1 MFITIVNK
9 GEIMKFNRIYIILC
23 MLIFSFLCVGAVCAS
38 DSTNLTDINQ
48 DNCLAID
55 DNQNVIAEDCCDVG
69 ESNVSG
75 GNGESRTW
83 YVNPDSENPNQVQ
96 APTVQPV
103 IDQANS
109 GDTII
114 LNGTFVHCHFM
125 INKTLT
131 ILATPETSVG
141 VCPHHTHMVRY
152 GTGPESHGI
161 FYISPE
167 ASGTVL
173 KGFSFT
179 NDFYDIANDVYNPFG
194 VFIDADNVTLDN
206 LTFNWVGVKNE
217 ASKYDPKD
225 FQFDSII
232 LNNTQNTKI
241 SNIFLNNI
249 KSFITSVNASNINT
263 ENISIASTKAVAS
276 KINVSNINVKVNDA
290 GKLKITLKDDNDKA
304 VANKVVTVIVNG
316 VSKNVTTDDEGVAYL
331 DVKYAAAGTYY
342 ATVSFIGDD
351 DYKASV
357 GTAKISV
364 NKKDTSLTAPKK
376 TFKAKSTKKVS
387 VTLKSGKTLISGKK
401 ITLKVNGKTYSAITN
416 SKGVATVSLK
426 LTKKGSF
433 TYTVKFA
440 GNNVYKA
447 ISKKGKIIIK

>member
-1 MFITIVNK
+1 MKLNKIIIASLLIV
-9 GEIMKFNRIYIILC
+9 FF
-23 MLIFSFLCVGAVCAS
+23 IFSIGAISAEDTQELNLTSDANLEIIS
-38 DSTNLTDINQ
+38 DS
-48 DNCLAID
+48 
-55 DNQNVIAEDCCDVG
+55 CCDDASEMTSEV
-69 ESNVSG
+69 SNDITTDAVDDSCCDE
-75 GNGESRTW
+75 NTTTNKKW
-83 YVNPDSENPNQVQ
+83 YVEPDPNNPNQVQ
-96 APTVQPV
+96 APTVQPI
-103 IDQANS
+103 IDQANA

-131 ILATPETSVG
+131 IIATPETSVG
-141 VCPHHTHMVRY
+141 VCPHHTHMMRY

-179 NDFYDIANDVYNPFG
+179 NDFYYIANDVYNPFG

-232 LNNTQNTKI
+232 LNNSQNTKI

-263 ENISIASTKAVAS
+263 EDISIASTKAVAS

-316 VSKNVTTDDEGVAYL
+316 VSKNVTTDDDGVAYL

-357 GTAKISV
+357 GNAKIV
-364 NKKDTSLTAPKK
+364 VTKKASSISAPKK
-376 TFKAKSTKKVS
+376 TFKVKATKKVAI
-387 VTLKSGKTLISGKK
+387 TLKSSGKAVAGK
-401 ITLKVNGKTYSAITN
+401 KVTVKVNGKIFAAKTN
-416 SKGVATVSLK
+416 SKGVATVTVK
-426 LTKKGSF
+426 LTKKG
-433 TYTVKFA
+433 TYKYTAKFA
-440 GNNVYKA
+440 GDKTYKA
-447 ISKKGKIIIK
+447 ISKVGKIVVK